1 VAWSHWAGGGAWGGG
16 WGGWGGGWGGWGGWV
31 GPVFWPFLLGDILS
45 YVLWPYDYYYP
56 FWSYGTYLG
65 YYYGGY
71 APAYDYNYGYG
82 YGAGGLSDIYGY
94 NRGGYSGSRNAG
106 RTSRIAPQTD
116 QIPVEVTQSCAGFAP
131 GVTSFPI
138 DRMRE
143 AIQPTASQ
151 SAALNDLASAASNA
165 SSVVA
170 ASCPSIPPLTPV
182 ARLDAVEQ
190 RLEAMIQA
198 VQIVQPALAR
208 LYDSLSD
215 EQRERLDALGA
226 EERSNGRGT
235 ASAGPTGVG
244 TTASLCDRQAE
255 SFTKL
260 PAQAIEEVVRPNEQQ
275 HTAFENLKQA
285 SARAADD
292 LKTSCPAQAVAT
304 PVARLDAANNRL
316 QALVQAAKTVRP
328 RLAAFYASL
337 GDEQKAQFNNLGRQS
352 STPASGNR

>member
-1 VAWSHWAGGGAWGGG
+1 VGWNHWAGGGG

-45 YVLWPYDYYYP
+45 YALWPYDYYYP
-56 FWSYGTYLG
+56 FWSYGTHSGTTMAAMRPPTTTTMGTATALADFPISTATTEAVG
-65 YYYGGY
+65 H
-71 APAYDYNYGYG
+71 
-82 YGAGGLSDIYGY
+82 
-94 NRGGYSGSRNAG
+94 SGSRNVG
-106 RTSRIAPQTD
+106 LTSRIAPQTD

-198 VQIVQPALAR
+198 VQIVRPALAR

-226 EERSNGRGT
+226 EERSNGSGT

-260 PAQAIEEVVRPNEQQ
+260 PAQAIEEVVRLNEQQ

-285 SARAADD
+285 SAQAADD

-328 RLAAFYASL
+328 RLVAFYASL

-352 STPASGNR
+352 TPASGNR